1 MHYSTAHKEN
11 QNENAANNNVFKLF
25 DNVTEEI
32 YLTDTPTVQEMKDL
46 FGLRAEVFCR
56 ELAWVGSP
64 DDKTEIDDFDYTC
77 THIGGF
83 VNDNAV
89 GYLRV
94 HPYKSSWM
102 LNTIFADVLLDSTP
116 VPQHSNACEVSRLLI
131 KNDYRGSKCVEDKTL
146 LTHLLSDLYIHCKSN
161 KIRYVYMVVTPVTLA
176 VLARHGLK
184 ATPLCDSKVMAD
196 GCKAL
201 AAVLDWESV
210 TRIGPARKI
219 ARGARSEF

>member
-1 MHYSTAHKEN
+1 MHYSSIDK
-11 QNENAANNNVFKLF
+11 NNKIAELTDSNVFKLF
-25 DNVTEEI
+25 DNVTEDI

-56 ELAWVGSP
+56 ELAWVGTP

-94 HPYKSSWM
+94 HPHKTSWM
-102 LNTIFADVLLDSTP
+102 LNTIFADALLDSIP
-116 VPQHSNACEVSRLLI
+116 APQSNNSCEVSRLLI
-131 KNDYRGSKCVEDKTL
+131 KNEFRGGKRVEDKTI
-146 LTHLLSDLYIHCKSN
+146 LTHLLSELYIHCKSN

-184 ATPLCDSKVMAD
+184 ATPLGDTKVMTD

-210 TRIGPARKI
+210 TRIGPMRRKI
-219 ARGARSEF
+219 RSVHNEF